1 MTASVRRT
9 LPGLLRA
16 GACALVL
23 WTGAGC
29 RDSGLPGRN
38 TPVAE
43 AMRQAGSYPV
53 YEAAEPGLDPSA
65 GAFVM
70 GGARWQTTG
79 PPETVPQRLLRP
91 VASTSGIQ
99 LYALS
104 WDEPPYS
111 RLYAAG
117 PEGLLRLLARVR

>member
-1 MTASVRRT
+1 MPARRSICYQNQMIKRFLGRVFSGRIFKAAQPKIIPFSVHGIARESIS
-9 LPGLLRA
+9 P
-16 GACALVL
+16 CALRVTQTL
-23 WTGAGC
+23 Q
-29 RDSGLPGRN
+29 RHEFS
-38 TPVAE
+38 
-43 AMRQAGSYPV
+43 
-53 YEAAEPGLDPSA
+53 
-65 GAFVM
+65 AFVV

-117 PEGLLRLLARVR
+117 PEGVLRLLARVQ

>member
-1 MTASVRRT
+1 MTASARRAFAR
-9 LPGLLRA
+9 LVPA

-23 WTGAGC
+23 WAGTGC

-38 TPVAE
+38 TRVE
-43 AMRQAGSYPV
+43 DAMRQTGGYPV
-53 YEAAEPGLDPSA
+53 YEAAAPGVDPSA
-65 GAFVM
+65 AAFVM
-70 GGARWQTTG
+70 GGVRWQTTG

-99 LYALS
+99 LYALT

-117 PEGLLRLLARVR
+117 PEGELRLLARAQ

>member
-1 MTASVRRT
+1 MTASARSAIARLMLT
-9 LPGLLRA
+9 GA
-16 GACALVL
+16 GALVL
-23 WTGAGC
+23 WTGTGC
-29 RDSGLPGRN
+29 KDSGLPGRN
-38 TPVAE
+38 TPVDE
-43 AMRQAGSYPV
+43 AMRQAGGYAV
-53 YEAAEPGLDPSA
+53 YDAAEPGRDPWA
-65 GAFVM
+65 AAFVM

-99 LYALS
+99 LYALA

-117 PEGLLRLLARVR
+117 PEGELRLLARAQ